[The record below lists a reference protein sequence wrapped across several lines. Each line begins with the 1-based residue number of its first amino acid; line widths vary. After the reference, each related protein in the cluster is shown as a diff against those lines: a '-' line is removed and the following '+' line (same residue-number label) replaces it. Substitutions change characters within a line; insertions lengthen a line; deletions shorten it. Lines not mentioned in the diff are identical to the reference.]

1 VEGVP
6 ENTKTVVIQNVGRND
21 HTFAHYI
28 TSILPKLASPN
39 DNSTVLFL
47 KDTMD
52 LIHQGP
58 YFRRTDLKTL
68 VRVASSKNGFACGLF
83 SEDGGISSYH
93 DTTALRQF
101 TIEEYNKGER
111 DYKTADGVPFE
122 SSYKNAGE
130 LYKSLSV
137 PSLPQVVQV
146 CYGGIFAASTANV
159 FKQDMKVWKA
169 IEAALK
175 RGDNIQEGHYI
186 ERLWGPLLSS
196 PLESFQIEALRNYS
210 TVIRSDFPFNGQ
222 LSRGKRKRNRRRT
235 RGKGMRQTQWE
246 KNKRQ
251 KGAVVPFH
259 HNYNSAVGNVPL
271 SLDSELNRNFKSHHI
286 IV

>member
-1 VEGVP
+1 
-6 ENTKTVVIQNVGRND
+6 
-21 HTFAHYI
+21 
-28 TSILPKLASPN
+28 
-39 DNSTVLFL
+39 
-47 KDTMD
+47 MD
-52 LIHQGP
+52 LIHQGA

-68 VRVASSKNGFACGLF
+68 VRVGSSKNGFACGLF
-83 SEDGGISSYH
+83 NEDGGLSSYH

-101 TIEEYNKGER
+101 SIGEYNKGER

-130 LYKSLSV
+130 FYKSLNV
-137 PSLPQVVQV
+137 PSLPPVVEV

-222 LSRGKRKRNRRRT
+222 LGRGDVSPATLWRKWGVPERRGKRNRRRT
-235 RGKGMRQTQWE
+235 RGKGMWQTQWE